1 MTTKDNETPAHVAGP
16 WKYHLGRGANPRFH
30 VQTMGGYQIASTPE
44 LSKHAQAKEENASR
58 EANARLIAAAPE
70 LLKALNR
77 LADGFC
83 ENVDGEE
90 LYGDWIAIAEEA
102 IAKATGEP
110 VMAA

>member
-1 MTTKDNETPAHVAGP
+1 MTTKDTETPAHVAGP

-58 EANARLIAAAPE
+58 EANARLIASAPE
-70 LLKALNR
+70 VLFALQALLAVTEEPALDELDNR
-77 LADGFC
+77 QD
-83 ENVDGEE
+83 
-90 LYGDWIAIAEEA
+90 IARAA
-102 IAKATGEP
+102 IAKATGKP